1 MPKLSLIE
9 SEAARLVGRMPEA
22 RRRALQQALI
32 DLCDAHWLDIRG
44 QEPATPLA
52 HALWSIAPPRADLLT
67 DLYAAGEGR
76 PQALLGPKPAQGF
89 ALLVLAEIERGNAEG
104 IRIAHDPMMLFDSPA
119 AGARYAE
126 GVAADLRGGGGA
138 KPHWHPH
145 DSKPALWKALSCIA
159 AQTGRCDLAAVM
171 GVIGVLVS
179 GPAAD
184 QPADAELEALRRT
197 LSETGVH
204 FLGIDNAHAHLT
216 LHGHARPPAN
226 VKQIAEMLGEIRQ
239 AWRS

>member
-22 RRRALQQALI
+22 RRRGLQQALL
-32 DLCDAHWLDIRG
+32 DLCDAHWPEIRG
-44 QEPATPLA
+44 PEPATPLA
-52 HALWSIAPPRADLLT
+52 HALWSIAPPRADLLA
-67 DLYAAGEGR
+67 DLVAAGDSR
-76 PQALLGPKPAQGF
+76 LQALLGPRPAQGF

-126 GVAADLRGGGGA
+126 GVAAALRSGGTA
-138 KPHWHPH
+138 RHWHSH
-145 DSKPALWKALSCIA
+145 DAKPALWKALACIA

-179 GPAAD
+179 RPAAD
-184 QPADAELEALRRT
+184 LPADAELEALRST
-197 LSETGVH
+197 LDETGVH
-204 FLGIDNAHAHLT
+204 FLGVDDGHVSFT
-216 LHGHARPPAN
+216 LHGDAHPPASA
-226 VKQIAEMLGEIRQ
+226 KQVAEMLGEIRPV
-239 AWRS
+239 WRS

>member
-22 RRRALQQALI
+22 RRRGLQQALL
-32 DLCDAHWLDIRG
+32 DLCDAHWPEIRG
-44 QEPATPLA
+44 PEPATPLA
-52 HALWSIAPPRADLLT
+52 HALWSIAPPRADLLV
-67 DLYAAGEGR
+67 DLVAAGDSR
-76 PQALLGPKPAQGF
+76 LQALLGPRPAQGF

-126 GVAADLRGGGGA
+126 GVAAALRGGGTA
-138 KPHWHPH
+138 RHWHSH
-145 DSKPALWKALSCIA
+145 DAKPALWKALACIA

-179 GPAAD
+179 RPAAD
-184 QPADAELEALRRT
+184 LPADAELEALRST
-197 LSETGVH
+197 LDETGVH
-204 FLGIDNAHAHLT
+204 FLGVDDGHVSFT
-216 LHGHARPPAN
+216 LHGDAHPPASA
-226 VKQIAEMLGEIRQ
+226 KQVAEMLGEIRPV
-239 AWRS
+239 WRS